1 MKPHTRQEIIVTSFN
16 TGLVAHTSVWA
27 ARRPSLLAAGAVVG
41 AQSDPAGSAAPTQS
55 RGEGHEASQV
65 TPPASSSGRNRP
77 RTWLGRT
84 PRRQKEQRPQQGLPP
99 SPAQGRPG
107 AALLQGQPCPAAS
120 PVHPPRCPGQPDAV
134 SWATWP
140 CNPDGRRDSCC
151 RAGPAKLH
159 WLLHLEP
166 TGTDGQDKGSSFKA
180 QGPWGKDE
188 RKKCHLSSGVSCCTV
203 TKD

>member
-84 PRRQKEQRPQQGLPP
+84 PRKQKEQRPQQGLPP
-99 SPAQGRPG
+99 PQHRAVQEPRCSKDSPALPPAPSTRPG
-107 AALLQGQPCPAAS
+107 ALVNPTQSAGPPGPATQMGDGTPAAERALPSCTGSSTLNLQALTDKTKALLSKHRVPGARTKERNATCLLGSPAA
-120 PVHPPRCPGQPDAV
+120 R
-134 SWATWP
+134 
-140 CNPDGRRDSCC
+140 
-151 RAGPAKLH
+151 
-159 WLLHLEP
+159 
-166 TGTDGQDKGSSFKA
+166 
-180 QGPWGKDE
+180 
-188 RKKCHLSSGVSCCTV
+188 
-203 TKD
+203 